1 MKNAPLALL
10 VLTAT
15 LSPCT
20 SAFAQT
26 KKTDAQTEWTDL
38 GKKEYEVQC
47 AVCHGMDANGDGVFN
62 QVLKVVPPDLTVL
75 SKKNG
80 GVFPAERISGVID
93 GRVEIASH
101 GSRDMPIWGR
111 RYSVDAAKQF
121 VDFPYGAET
130 YIRARVLRL
139 VDYLHRIQQE

>member
-1 MKNAPLALL
+1 MKTAPLALL

-15 LSPCT
+15 LSLST
-20 SAFAQT
+20 AAF
-26 KKTDAQTEWTDL
+26 AQTEWTDL
-38 GKKEYEVQC
+38 GKKEYDLQC
-47 AVCHGMDANGDGVFN
+47 AVCHGMDAKGDGVFN

-75 SKKNG
+75 SKNNG
-80 GVFPAERISGVID
+80 GVFPAERISSVID

-101 GSRDMPIWGR
+101 GPRDMPIWGT

-121 VDFPYGAET
+121 ADFPYAEEA

-139 VDYLHRIQQE
+139 MDYLYRIQKK